1 LIFNYGPVFLHQA
14 LFIVSHDLLR
24 TFMLTKKSKHMSF
37 IKVTSIVD
45 SKPIFISVNHIGHI
59 YQVPA
64 KKEYS
69 REVKGAYTKIGVE
82 THNNGGFEVVEDVN
96 QIMKLIE
103 KAK

>member
-1 LIFNYGPVFLHQA
+1 MTLLRVGKRILKKIKRCLSK
-14 LFIVSHDLLR
+14 LFIYIHVNQ
-24 TFMLTKKSKHMSF
+24 KSKHMSF

-82 THNNGGFEVVEDVN
+82 THNNGGFEVAEDVN